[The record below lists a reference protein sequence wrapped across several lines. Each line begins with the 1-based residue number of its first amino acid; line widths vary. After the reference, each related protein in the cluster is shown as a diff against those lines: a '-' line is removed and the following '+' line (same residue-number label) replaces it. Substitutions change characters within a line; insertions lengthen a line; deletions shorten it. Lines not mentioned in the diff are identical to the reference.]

1 MDETR
6 SILIV
11 DSNVA
16 FATMLKE
23 SLEQDT
29 GYQVAVTP
37 DASEAL
43 EMASQRSYD
52 LAVVDLGITAVG
64 ELDGERVAR
73 TLRDRHPGLRLIL
86 IPLHGEELPE
96 HLADLDVQ
104 GTMSKPFFLPDLP
117 ELLHAAMA
125 KPLPDSPEP
134 EADPEP
140 SEEKARPTVPAA
152 ASAPSRECSPQVIR
166 EIETLA
172 REVNADSVLL
182 TREGEVLGS
191 VGHLKPEHLETL
203 AKIIA
208 RSSQLSHEAAKVLG
222 GEKRHFEQSV
232 EGRDHILYSL
242 TVVEDVLLTV
252 LLRPDVTLGL
262 LRHQARATARRLQDL
277 MVT

>member
-104 GTMSKPFFLPDLP
+104 GSMSKPFFLPDLP

-208 RSSQLSHEAAKVLG
+208 RSSQLSHEAAKVL
-222 GEKRHFEQSV
+222 
-232 EGRDHILYSL
+232 
-242 TVVEDVLLTV
+242 
-252 LLRPDVTLGL
+252 
-262 LRHQARATARRLQDL
+262 
-277 MVT
+277 